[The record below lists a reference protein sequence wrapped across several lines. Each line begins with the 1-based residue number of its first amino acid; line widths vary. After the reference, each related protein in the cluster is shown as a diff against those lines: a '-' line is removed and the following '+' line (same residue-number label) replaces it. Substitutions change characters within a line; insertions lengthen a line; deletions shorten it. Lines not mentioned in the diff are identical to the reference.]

1 MTIRVQSDMVC
12 SALCT
17 QMLCDVVRCC
27 ALCCAYCAMLQ
38 GLEGSRGRGVAV
50 SITMV
55 VSEYKYVSWHP
66 NMEKYIAQVTRRGK
80 RIYKAFSEES
90 QAVAYL
96 VRLTRKPEAHLRR
109 DFYRKQ
115 QQVMHHWSAYKY
127 IAWHCGIQKSQLD
140 DRTNE
145 YEVSRSESS
154 LTKWSREK
162 RPRPTPIHATLGH

>member
-1 MTIRVQSDMVC
+1 
-12 SALCT
+12 
-17 QMLCDVVRCC
+17 
-27 ALCCAYCAMLQ
+27 MLQ

-66 NMEKYIAQVTRRGK
+66 NMEKYIVQVTRRGK

-127 IAWHCGIQKSQLD
+127 IAWHCGIQKWIVQQKKK
-140 DRTNE
+140 T
-145 YEVSRSESS
+145 VGAFRSHRKALKHVCQRLGVQKSA
-154 LTKWSREK
+154 LKK
-162 RPRPTPIHATLGH
+162 RSNFPKAYALERLRILLPIF